1 MVSVIIPVFNAAPY
15 LDECLASVAKQSLSD
30 FECLLVDD
38 GSTDASPAICDR
50 WVAEDRRFH
59 VIHQDN
65 AGVSA
70 ARNRGMGAAKGEHVA
85 FIDSD
90 DRVEED
96 YLEKLFDALT
106 ANKADIAVCGL
117 TRDYP
122 DGRAIE
128 TVPSPSG
135 FTLDASSTSEFV
147 DLNRKSLLYGPY
159 NKLFRKDL
167 IDRSEAC
174 FPVGVSYGEDLVFNY
189 RYLESVK
196 TIACVPFASYHYR
209 ILGKGESLSTKSR
222 PNQFETD
229 YQQWKSLKDFHV
241 RKGMWND
248 CSMRLLYERLWG
260 IVYDGI
266 FSTRTSNRKILSIP
280 EIDELKNY
288 QEVFPCARWIKWCIL
303 HRITFAFR

>member
-70 ARNRGMGAAKGEHVA
+70 ARNRGMGDAKGEHVA

-90 DRVEED
+90 DWVEED
-96 YLEKLFDALT
+96 YLEKLLDALT
-106 ANKADIAVCGL
+106 VNKADIAVCGM
-117 TRDYP
+117 TRNYP
-122 DGRAIE
+122 DGRAIA
-128 TVPSPSG
+128 TVPSASS

-147 DLNRKSLLYGPY
+147 NLNRKSLLYGPC
-159 NKLFRKDL
+159 NKLYKRDF
-167 IDRSEAC
+167 IERSNAR
-174 FPVGVSYGEDLVFNY
+174 FPEGISYGEDLVFNY
-189 RYLESVK
+189 RCFENVR
-196 TIACVPFASYHYR
+196 TIACVPFAYYHYR
-209 ILGKGESLSTKSR
+209 ILGNGESLSTKFR
-222 PNQFETD
+222 PDQFEAD
-229 YQQWKSLKDFHV
+229 YQQWKSLRNFYIS
-241 RKGMWND
+241 KGMWNE
-248 CSMRLLYERLWG
+248 CSRQLLYERLWG

-266 FSTRTSNRKILSIP
+266 FSSETSNREILSIP
-280 EIDELKNY
+280 EIDELKSY
-288 QEVFPCARWIKWCIL
+288 QEVFSCARWIKWCIL
-303 HRITFAFR
+303 HRITCAFL